1 MQLLTL
7 GDADLDLGHATMVK
21 IHHKRHKRHPLALG
35 LVPHV
40 GQLLAAHQQFAAAAL
55 SLSKIG
61 QAAGAAPAAFLHA
74 RRPVGKVS
82 HDLAPLRGAEL
93 RPAANFLN

>member
-1 MQLLTL
+1 M
-7 GDADLDLGHATMVK
+7 
-21 IHHKRHKRHPLALG
+21 
-35 LVPHV
+35 
-40 GQLLAAHQQFAAAAL
+40 AAAL

-93 RPAANFLN
+93 RPAADFLN

>member
-1 MQLLTL
+1 MI
-7 GDADLDLGHATMVK
+7 GSMVS
-21 IHHKRHKRHPLALG
+21 ISVPCIGEGRFQISVG
-35 LVPHV
+35 LNPVLWKNSP
-40 GQLLAAHQQFAAAAL
+40 
-55 SLSKIG
+55 KIG

-82 HDLAPLRGAEL
+82 HDLTPLRGAEL